1 MALPPM
7 HALSLRAAR
16 APVGAAAGTANGGAA
31 GTAVFDNKDLLNL
44 ILPNILHELYD
55 NADPERACL
64 DAARWCAV
72 NGPGS
77 CADKEPEWTRLTE
90 KVFGP
95 GAPDLVPGG
104 TAQRNFN
111 ALCGRTA
118 AYRRGQRR
126 LHDHPLDRAVHCFVL
141 AAVTQDGLALEYA
154 EGGLR
159 SDPAIVHAAS

>member
-1 MALPPM
+1 MWGAHPAMALPPM

-31 GTAVFDNKDLLNL
+31 GTAVFDNKDLFNL
-44 ILPNILHELYD
+44 ILPNILHALYD
-55 NADPERACL
+55 NADPESACL
-64 DAARWCAV
+64 DAARWCAA

-77 CADKEPEWTRLTE
+77 CAGKEFEWRRLAAQ
-90 KVFGP
+90 VFGP

-104 TAQRNFN
+104 TAQANFN

-126 LHDHPLDRAVHCFVL
+126 LRNHPLERAVRG
-141 AAVTQDGLALEYA
+141 T
-154 EGGLR
+154 LR
-159 SDPAIVHAAS
+159 KFRR